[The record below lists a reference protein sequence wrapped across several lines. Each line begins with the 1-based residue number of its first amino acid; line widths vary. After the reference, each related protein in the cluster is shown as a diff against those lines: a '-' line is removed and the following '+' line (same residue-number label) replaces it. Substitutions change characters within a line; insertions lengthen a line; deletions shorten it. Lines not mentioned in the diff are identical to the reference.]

1 MHGAVDAQ
9 NAKHGEKIL
18 LSGGHPM
25 SEPTLD
31 EQVAEAL
38 GHEVTIILGDCWINT
53 NADHP
58 KKRKFTPSTN
68 GQQAMDLLRELL
80 KNYSVVHL
88 DVDAVNCKLGLDHKT
103 TLDTIRVFGPTPEIA
118 ICRAIV
124 ASKATDKTLE
134 QIRQN
139 DL

>member
-1 MHGAVDAQ
+1 MT
-9 NAKHGEKIL
+9 
-18 LSGGHPM
+18 
-25 SEPTLD
+25 EPTLD

-68 GQQAMDLLRELL
+68 GQQAMDLLRELKPDAL
-80 KNYSVVHL
+80 QWDEHGKQWEVVL
-88 DVDAVNCKLGLDHKT
+88 SDDKYVV
-103 TLDTIRVFGPTPEIA
+103 GPTPEIA
-118 ICRAIV
+118 ICRAII

>member
-1 MHGAVDAQ
+1 
-9 NAKHGEKIL
+9 
-18 LSGGHPM
+18 M

-68 GQQAMDLLRELL
+68 GQQAMDLLRE
-80 KNYSVVHL
+80 H
-88 DVDAVNCKLGLDHKT
+88 
-103 TLDTIRVFGPTPEIA
+103 RVSLISPKSGENKWKIVIYINKEEGRYGVTHEYNGYGPTLEIA
-118 ICRAIV
+118 ICKAIV